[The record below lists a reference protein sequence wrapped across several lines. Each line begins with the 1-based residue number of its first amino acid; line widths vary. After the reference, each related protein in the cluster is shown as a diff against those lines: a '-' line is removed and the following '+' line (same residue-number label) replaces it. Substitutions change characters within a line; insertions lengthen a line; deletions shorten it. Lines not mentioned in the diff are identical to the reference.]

1 MQFLLNTDQHIHGD
15 QRLTEIAEDTVK
27 SALGP
32 LVGRLTRVE
41 VHLRDVNGQKGG
53 PDDIHCV
60 IEARP
65 EGLQPH
71 SVSHAEAN
79 VAAALKGAAR
89 KLRTHLDSEFGRL
102 EARR

>member
-15 QRLTEIAEDTVK
+15 QRLAEIAEDTVTA
-27 SALGP
+27 ALGP
-32 LVGRLTRVE
+32 LVNRLTRVE
-41 VHLRDVNGQKGG
+41 VHLRDVNAQKGG
-53 PDDIHCV
+53 ADDIRCV

-71 SVSHAEAN
+71 SVSHDEAT

-89 KLRTHLDSEFGRL
+89 KLRSHLDSEFGRL
-102 EARR
+102 ETRR